1 MTSSVVSADSILA
14 IDVGTINTRA
24 SLFDVV
30 GSRYR
35 FVASG
40 TAPTTIAPPF
50 SDVREGISRAIN
62 LLQETTGRLLIGS
75 DGNILIPSHP
85 DGTGIDAVTAT
96 LSAGPEIK
104 VVAVGL
110 LEDVSMES
118 ARNLAITTYAKVSE
132 TISLNDRRKQDERI
146 DAILRA
152 RPDLVIVA
160 GGIDGGATRSVNQL
174 LEAVGLACFLL
185 PRDQRPQVLFAG
197 NNNIHEEIKETIAP
211 LTDLHLAPN
220 IRPGIHSEQL
230 APAQISMSKIFK
242 NVRAQQIFGVSDLDQ
257 WANGRLL
264 PTSTAFGRVVRF
276 LSHIYDPN
284 KGVLGV
290 DIGASATTIAAA
302 LKGKLGIRVFPQL
315 GLGSNL
321 ENLSHYISTD
331 HITFWLSEEI
341 PKSSVRDYLFNKAAH
356 PASIPATVEE
366 MAIEQALGRQM
377 MRSAVS
383 QMIPSLP
390 FTLSGPEG
398 DLLPWVEPILASGS
412 ILSNAPTPGQSML
425 MILDGLQP
433 TGITTIVLD
442 KNKLLA
448 SLGAAAEINPLMAVQ
463 VLESHAFQNLGTII
477 APVGSA
483 RKGTPVLRI
492 RTTLEDTSESQ
503 LEVKFGSIEVIP
515 LPTGQSAQIQLRP
528 LHRFDV
534 GMGGPGKGGRVR
546 VVGGSLGIVID
557 ARGRPLQLPSD
568 HDLRREQLKRWLWTL
583 GN

>member
-1 MTSSVVSADSILA
+1 MTSSVVSTDSILA
-14 IDVGTINTRA
+14 IDVGTISTRA

-40 TAPTTIAPPF
+40 TAPTTVAPPF
-50 SDVREGISRAIN
+50 SDIREGISRAIN
-62 LLQETTGRLLIGS
+62 NLQDITGRLIIGS

-85 DGTGIDAVTAT
+85 DGTGVDAVAST

-118 ARNLAITTYAKVSE
+118 ARNLATTTYAKVSE

-160 GGIDGGATRSVNQL
+160 GGIDGGATRSVGQL
-174 LEAVGLACFLL
+174 LEAVGLACFLF

-197 NNNIHEEIKETIAP
+197 NTSIHEEIKETIAP
-211 LTDLHLAPN
+211 ITDLHLAPN
-220 IRPGIHSEQL
+220 IRPGIHTEQL
-230 APAQISMSKIFK
+230 APAQITMSKIYK

-257 WANGRLL
+257 WSSGRLL
-264 PTSTAFGRVVRF
+264 PTSTAFGRIVRF

-290 DIGASATTIAAA
+290 DIGASSTTIATAI
-302 LKGKLGIRVFPQL
+302 KGKLGVQVFPQL

-321 ENLSHYISTD
+321 ENLSHYIPTD
-331 HITFWLSEEI
+331 HIAYWLPEEI
-341 PKSSVRDYLFNKAAH
+341 PKASVRDYLFNKAAH
-356 PASIPATVEE
+356 PASIPATIEE
-366 MAIEQALGRQM
+366 MAIEQALARQI
-377 MRSAVS
+377 MRTAVS
-383 QMIPSLP
+383 QMIPALP
-390 FTLSGPEG
+390 FELSSPGG

-412 ILSNAPTPGQSML
+412 VLSHAPTPGQSLM

-433 TGITTIVLD
+433 TGITTVVLD
-442 KNKLLA
+442 QNNLLA
-448 SLGAAAEINPLMAVQ
+448 SLGAAAEANPLMAVQ
-463 VLESHAFQNLGTII
+463 VLESHAFHNLGTVI
-477 APVGSA
+477 APVGNA
-483 RKGTPVLRI
+483 RKGTPVLRVKI
-492 RTTLEDTSESQ
+492 TLEDNSESQ

-546 VVGGSLGIVID
+546 VVGGSLGIIID

-568 HDLRREQLKRWLWTL
+568 PELRRESLKRWLWTL

>member
-14 IDVGTINTRA
+14 IDVGSINTRA
-24 SLFDVV
+24 SLLDVV
-30 GSRYR
+30 GTRYR

-50 SDVREGISRAIN
+50 SDIREGITRAIN
-62 LLQETTGRLLIGS
+62 QLQDTTGRLIIGS

-85 DGTGIDAVTAT
+85 DGTGIDAVAAT

-104 VVAVGL
+104 VVAIGL

-118 ARNLAITTYAKVSE
+118 ARNLAATTYAKVLE
-132 TISLNDRRKQDERI
+132 GISLNDRRKQDKRI

-160 GGIDGGATRSVNQL
+160 GGIDGGATRSVGQL
-174 LEAVGLACFLL
+174 LEVVGLACFLL

-197 NNNIHEEIKETIAP
+197 NSSIHEDIKETISP
-211 LTDLHLAPN
+211 ITDLHLAPN
-220 IRPGIHSEQL
+220 IRPDIHVEQL
-230 APAQISMSKIFK
+230 APAQVSMSKIFK
-242 NVRAQQIFGVSDLDQ
+242 NVRAQQVFGVSDLDQ

-290 DIGASATTIAAA
+290 DIGASATTIAVA
-302 LKGKLGIRVFPQL
+302 LKGKLGLQVFPHL
-315 GLGSNL
+315 GLGKNL
-321 ENLSHYISTD
+321 ENLSRYISTT
-331 HITFWLSEEI
+331 HIAYWVSEDI
-341 PKSSVRDYLFNKAAH
+341 PNSSVKDYLLNKSAH

-366 MAIEQALGRQM
+366 LAIEQAIARQT
-377 MRSAVS
+377 MRAAVS
-383 QMIPSLP
+383 QLIPALP
-390 FTLSGPEG
+390 FNLSSSGG

-412 ILSNAPTPGQSML
+412 VLSNAPTHGQSML
-425 MILDGLQP
+425 MLLDGLQP

-442 KNKLLA
+442 QNNLLA
-448 SLGAAAEINPLMAVQ
+448 SLGSAAEINPLMAVQ
-463 VLESHAFQNLGTII
+463 VLESHAFQNLGTVI
-477 APVGSA
+477 APVGTA
-483 RKGTPVLRI
+483 RKGAPILRI
-492 RTTLEDTSESQ
+492 RITAGDNSESQ

-546 VVGGSLGIVID
+546 VVGGSLGIIID

-568 HDLRREQLKRWLWTL
+568 PELRRESFKRWLWTL